1 MSSRYQAALDYL
13 YQFANF
19 EHKQP
24 DRYTADKV
32 DPTRPARLLEL
43 LGAPHQAF
51 PSIHIAGT
59 KGKGSVA
66 AFCASCL
73 RAAGLRVGLF
83 TSPHLQ
89 EFRERIRILTPADDD
104 GRLSEAQ
111 FVERVDELKQVI
123 PLIPGLTWFELVT
136 AVAFTHFAQ
145 QQVDVAVVEV
155 GLGGR
160 LDATNVLTPLVS
172 VITSLSLDHT
182 HLLGHTLA
190 EIAAEKGGIIK
201 PGVPVVSA
209 PQLPEALV
217 RLEQIVQERHAPFI
231 LVGRDWRYEP
241 LFTSPTRQE
250 IMVYGPAVRS
260 SDFSCSLAA
269 EAATTNDEQLSKIVI
284 PLAGRHQ
291 QENAVVALATLA
303 VAHSYF
309 PLLTE
314 AAIQQ
319 GMARVRWPGRLQLLP
334 QVEGQPA
341 VLVDCAHN
349 VDSAHK
355 LAEALHEQFHYRRL
369 WLIIGVT
376 ADKDVAGILR
386 ELLPLAHET
395 IVTRANHPRASDPA
409 WLRDLAA
416 GLGYEVAAS
425 PTVIEAVQTALQ
437 VSRPSD
443 LICVTGS
450 IFVVGDLLNQW
461 ERLQSEGKREA

>member
-32 DPTRPARLLEL
+32 DPSRPHRLLEY
-43 LGAPHQAF
+43 LGAPHRAF
-51 PSIHIAGT
+51 PSLHIAGT

-66 AFCASCL
+66 ALCASCL
-73 RAAGLRVGLF
+73 RAAGLRVGLY

-89 EFRERIRILTPADDD
+89 EFRERIRILTPADGD
-104 GRLSEAQ
+104 GRISEAQ
-111 FVERVDELKQVI
+111 LVERVEELKPVV

-136 AVAFTHFAQ
+136 AVAFAHFAQ

-172 VITSLSLDHT
+172 IITSLSLDHT
-182 HLLGHTLA
+182 HLLGRTLA

-209 PQLPEALV
+209 PQPPEALA
-217 RLEQIVQERHAPFI
+217 RLEQIAQERNAPLV
-231 LVGRDWRYEP
+231 LVGRDWLYEP
-241 LFTSPTRQE
+241 LSNDPFRQE
-250 IMVYGPAVRS
+250 MMVYQPVTE
-260 SDFSCSLAA
+260 DYPK
-269 EAATTNDEQLSKIVI
+269 SKIQNPKSKIAI

-291 QENAVVALATLA
+291 QENATVALAALS
-303 VAHSYF
+303 VVQPYF
-309 PLLTE
+309 PSLTG

-319 GMARVRWPGRLQLLP
+319 GMATVRWPGRLQLLP

-355 LAEALHEQFHYRRL
+355 LAAALREQFHYQRL

-376 ADKDVAGILR
+376 ADKDVPGILA

-409 WLRDLAA
+409 WLRDVAA
-416 GLGYEVAAS
+416 ALGYEVAVS
-425 PTVIEAVQTALQ
+425 PTVLEAVHTALQ
-437 VSRPSD
+437 VARPAD
-443 LICVTGS
+443 LVCVTGS

-461 ERLQSEGKREA
+461 ERLQSGMKRET